1 MIALFLVPA
10 LIDKM
15 NLEWKKSG
23 KKKTSG
29 EETGPTWRNRIRKRT
44 NHFLKRF
51 PVYYNRY
58 YQWQINFLCGWK
70 KLACF
75 ILLLA
80 FGIPVFLL
88 PEKIEYDTKDK
99 KKVYTATDSLLIE
112 KYNKFASN
120 ETYKEKIK
128 PIVDK
133 ALGGT
138 LRLFVQKV
146 YEGSYF
152 TRNEETVL
160 SVSASLPNGT
170 TLSQMNTLM
179 GRMEAYLSTFK
190 EIRQFQTNVYSARQA
205 GIRIYFTKES
215 ERSGFPYTLKS
226 KIISKAL
233 ELGGGSW
240 QVYGLQDQGFS
251 NDVREGAGSFR
262 IEMYGYN
269 YDELY
274 ECCLLYT
281 SPSPRD

>member
-1 MIALFLVPA
+1 
-10 LIDKM
+10 M

-23 KKKTSG
+23 KK
-29 EETGPTWRNRIRKRT
+29 EHIRRRDRVYMEKPDQKKNEPHSQT
-44 NHFLKRF
+44 FPCLLQPVLSMSDRF
-51 PVYYNRY
+51 PLRMEE
-58 YQWQINFLCGWK
+58 IGM
-70 KLACF
+70 F

-88 PEKIEYDTKDK
+88 TGKKIEYDTKDK
-99 KKVYTATDSLLIE
+99 KKVYTATDTLLIDT
-112 KYNKFASN
+112 YNKFASN

-170 TLSQMNTLM
+170 TLPQMNTLM
-179 GRMEAYLSTFK
+179 SRMEAYLSTFK

-226 KIISKAL
+226 KIISKA
-233 ELGGGSW
+233 
-240 QVYGLQDQGFS
+240 
-251 NDVREGAGSFR
+251 R
-262 IEMYGYN
+262 
-269 YDELY
+269 
-274 ECCLLYT
+274 
-281 SPSPRD
+281 